1 MNIFLTQHPAGS
13 HGEGEVDLVVPRRE
27 ARGAPRSLA
36 TMSGARRGGTRG
48 GSERRERRRSIV
60 ATQERTR
67 SASGRG
73 IDEARLSCLHLEVG
87 TCSWCLGCS
96 RRVAE

>member
-1 MNIFLTQHPAGS
+1 VQPTIADFFTTITFCPGGPPKS
-13 HGEGEVDLVVPRRE
+13 
-27 ARGAPRSLA
+27 SLYF
-36 TMSGARRGGTRG
+36 SF
-48 GSERRERRRSIV
+48 V
-60 ATQERTR
+60 LPLFQQRTR
-67 SASGRG
+67 SAFGRG